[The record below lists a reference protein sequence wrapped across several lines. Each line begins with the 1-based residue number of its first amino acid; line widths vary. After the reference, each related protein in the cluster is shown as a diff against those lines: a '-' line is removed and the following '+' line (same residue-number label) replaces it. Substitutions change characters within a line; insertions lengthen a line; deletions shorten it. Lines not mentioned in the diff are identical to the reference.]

1 MGTWVPISPNNA
13 VERFDRAIL
22 KIVMKRKL
30 MRERKAD
37 DNLPF
42 SDIKAWGM

>member
-1 MGTWVPISPNNA
+1 MGTRVPISPNNA

-22 KIVMKRKL
+22 SCCEKKAGEK
-30 MRERKAD
+30 RKAD